1 MLKEQ
6 VIKETTTIAKGERSK
21 CKGGIA
27 PLCLQ
32 PLLLACRRRFPADVP
47 AMLQRVPTAI
57 KQMKT
62 KNLSAHRY
70 EEKKEEPCARH
81 SYPTTSTNQLSSGT
95 GQKKEKRNEIILL
108 PQLHLPQS
116 RQREE
121 ASYFCTVG
129 ELRLTLHIIAR
140 PAPSNALTYALFL
153 CFFWLY
159 SWSHQSA
166 TSSTR
171 LTSLTWGPARSS
183 STGMR
188 SKSSLS

>member
-62 KNLSAHRY
+62 KTYPHTGMKRKKKNLV
-70 EEKKEEPCARH
+70 PVTPTQQLPPIN
-81 SYPTTSTNQLSSGT
+81 YPLEQVK
-95 GQKKEKRNEIILL
+95 KKEKRNEIILL

-153 CFFWLY
+153 CFFWLC